1 MLGLFP
7 LTYEFDIEYDDSLP
21 KVFPPYLPPKCPESK
36 DYTLV
41 IDLDETLIHYE
52 EVLNCIFFI
61 TFFRQ
66 KIVLRIT
73 MVVKICFTWS
83 DQV

>member
-7 LTYEFDIEYDDSLP
+7 LTYEFDIEYDDTLP

-41 IDLDETLIHYE
+41 MDLDETLIHYE
-52 EVLNCIFFI
+52 EVLNIIFI
-61 TFFRQ
+61 KFFRQ
-66 KIVLRIT
+66 RIVPRII
-73 MVVKICFTWS
+73 MEVKICFTWF
-83 DQV
+83 DLG